1 MVKFEEKNLIV
12 MEFDEQAAIDYI
24 RAHMTEEDL
33 SGVNDDEILNLIDVV
48 YDYYEDHGFLE
59 MSLDE
64 DEDDEVDINDMVKYV
79 QKVIAKDKKSPL
91 TPDAVDKMV
100 RLEVEYEESIED
112 EF

>member
-1 MVKFEEKNLIV
+1 

-24 RAHMTEEDL
+24 RAHMTDGDL
-33 SGVNDDEILNLIDVV
+33 AGVNDDEILNLIDVV
-48 YDYYEDHGFLE
+48 FDYYDDHGLLD

-64 DEDDEVDINDMVKYV
+64 DEEDEADINDMVKYV

-100 RLEVEYEESIED
+100 RLEVEYEESIEE